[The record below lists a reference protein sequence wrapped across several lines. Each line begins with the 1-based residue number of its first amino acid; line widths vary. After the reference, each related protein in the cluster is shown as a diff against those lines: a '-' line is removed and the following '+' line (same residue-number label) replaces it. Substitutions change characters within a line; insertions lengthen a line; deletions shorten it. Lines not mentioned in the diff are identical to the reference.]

1 MPTAKERIEILDRL
15 ERGEI
20 SPEQAAQLLSQET
33 PGEPKPP
40 QPETA
45 MGVLEQLERGE
56 IDTEEAARRL
66 SSKAAAAA
74 QREQSHK
81 RRESAGASSSKPRVE
96 VFTAG
101 ETTQPKQKREWWLV
115 PMLFGV
121 LFTVLAA
128 LWMRADAANGIGL
141 GFVCAWLPL
150 GIGLILILVA
160 VISRNG
166 PWARMQVNSR
176 KASGRVNFVMDM
188 PVPVGVATTAL
199 KTVGRYVPGIDETD
213 VDKMTEAFAEIQ
225 RTGNPIH
232 IQANED
238 DDDVVDIT
246 IG

>member
-1 MPTAKERIEILDRL
+1 MTTPSERMAILDRL

-20 SPEQAAQLLSQET
+20 TPEEAAKLLSEDT
-33 PGEPKPP
+33 PGQPKPS

-56 IDTEEAARRL
+56 ISTEEAARRL
-66 SSKAAAAA
+66 AAKPEPSPAPSGKTRGRSGEKV
-74 QREQSHK
+74 RE
-81 RRESAGASSSKPRVE
+81 VE
-96 VFTAG
+96 VYTSTNPQRA
-101 ETTQPKQKREWWLV
+101 RAWWLV
-115 PMLFGV
+115 PLLFGT

-128 LWMRADAANGIGL
+128 FWMRADASNGIGL
-141 GFVCAWLPL
+141 GFVCAWFPL
-150 GIGLILILVA
+150 GIGLMLILLA
-160 VISRNG
+160 VIARNG

-176 KASGRVNFVMDM
+176 KASGRVNFAMDM

-199 KTVGRYVPGIDETD
+199 KTAGRYVPGIDETD
-213 VDKMTEAFAEIQ
+213 VEKMTQAFVEIQ

-232 IQANED
+232 IRANDED

>member
-1 MPTAKERIEILDRL
+1 MPTAKERMEVLDRL

-20 SPEQAAQLLSQET
+20 TPEQAAQLLSQET

-40 QPETA
+40 EPETA
-45 MGVLEQLERGE
+45 MGVLELLERGE

-66 SSKAAAAA
+66 SSKAAEPRRA
-74 QREQSHK
+74 QPHK
-81 RRESAGASSSKPRVE
+81 RDERARSKPRVE

-150 GIGLILILVA
+150 GIGLMLILLA

-199 KTVGRYVPGIDETD
+199 KTAGRYVPGIDETD
-213 VDKMTEAFAEIQ
+213 VEKMTEAFAEIQ

-232 IQANED
+232 IRANDED

>member
-1 MPTAKERIEILDRL
+1 MPTPEERMEILDRL

-20 SPEQAAQLLSQET
+20 TPEQAAQMLSQET
-33 PGEPKPP
+33 PGEPTPP
-40 QPETA
+40 EPETA

-66 SSKAAAAA
+66 SSKAAEA
-74 QREQSHK
+74 QRQQPHK
-81 RRESAGASSSKPRVE
+81 RRESASHAKPRVE

-101 ETTQPKQKREWWLV
+101 ETARPKNKREWWLV

-121 LFTVLAA
+121 LFTLLAA
-128 LWMRADAANGIGL
+128 LWMRADAANGIGI

-150 GIGLILILVA
+150 GIGLILILLA

-199 KTVGRYVPGIDETD
+199 KTAGRYVPGIDETD
-213 VDKMTEAFAEIQ
+213 VEKMTEAFVEIQ

-232 IQANED
+232 IQANDED